1 MNEDAVARTRISAI
15 EQRTQNLE
23 EQISDIRATQ
33 LRQLERQNYVLMLLA
48 ISLVTTTV
56 NLIVL
61 LVK

>member
-1 MNEDAVARTRISAI
+1 MNEDAVARTRISSV
-15 EQRTQNLE
+15 EQRIQSVE

-48 ISLVTTTV
+48 ISLVTTTM

>member
-15 EQRTQNLE
+15 EQRIQTVE

-33 LRQLERQNYVLMLLA
+33 LRQLERQNYVLMLLT

>member
-1 MNEDAVARTRISAI
+1 MSEDVVARTRISAV
-15 EQRTQNLE
+15 EQRIQNLE
-23 EQISDIRATQ
+23 AQINDIRTTQ

-48 ISLVTTTV
+48 ISLITTIV

>member
-15 EQRTQNLE
+15 EQRINGLETQIN
-23 EQISDIRATQ
+23 DIRTTQ

>member
-23 EQISDIRATQ
+23 EQINDIRTTQ

>member
-1 MNEDAVARTRISAI
+1 MSEDAVARTRISAI

-33 LRQLERQNYVLMLLA
+33 LRQLERSNYVLMLLV
-48 ISLVTTTV
+48 ISLITTTI

-61 LVK
+61 LFK

>member
-1 MNEDAVARTRISAI
+1 MSEDAVARTRISAI

-33 LRQLERQNYVLMLLA
+33 LRQLERSNYVLMLLV
-48 ISLVTTTV
+48 ISLITTTI

-61 LVK
+61 LSK

>member
-15 EQRTQNLE
+15 EQRIQTVE
-23 EQISDIRATQ
+23 EQISDIRDNQ

>member
-23 EQISDIRATQ
+23 VQISDIRATQ

-48 ISLVTTTV
+48 ISLVTTTI